1 MRLARALALAT
12 LLVPAAA
19 RAQAEVAAPPL
30 AQPVQLPG
38 GYTLGP
44 LEPSSALE
52 VGGGP
57 ALTLDEVIE
66 SVDRHHPALD
76 AAQLRIA
83 AAEGQ
88 RLAAEGAFDLN
99 LTGRLY
105 GSFLGYYE
113 YGRTDLLLTQP
124 TPYWGATV
132 FGGWRLGRG
141 FARGG
146 IPDYYR
152 YDETFDAGELRLG
165 VQVPLWRDGPIDP
178 RRATLWRAEHGVT
191 AASEDLAARRLRVV
205 LAASDAYWRWVA
217 AGQRYL
223 VVLELLRIAEARD
236 AQIGARAAA
245 GAIPAIEH
253 LENRRAILERRQALV
268 VARRALEQRG
278 IALSLY
284 LRDGN
289 GAPLVVSPARVPTS
303 FPAPARLTEAE
314 ETSLALAVER
324 RPEMR
329 RFAAQRRQ
337 AQVALDLA
345 DNQLS
350 PRLDVTVTG
359 SVDVGGPGVSDP
371 ERAYEIQ
378 RTLERPQLDALL
390 SVQVPFQFREARG
403 RIDQARAELGAL
415 DAELELATDTLRL
428 EVRDARSAIAA
439 AEESVALATESEA
452 VAGAVALAERVRF
465 ENGASS
471 LLVVNLREAAAAQA
485 AQTRV
490 DAQAEL
496 AIARA
501 LYDAATAA
509 ALAR

>member
-1 MRLARALALAT
+1 MR
-12 LLVPAAA
+12 LVPAALFA
-19 RAQAEVAAPPL
+19 VLLTPAGVAAQLEPDPSAL

-38 GYTLGP
+38 GYALGP
-44 LEPSSALE
+44 LAPAAVLD

-57 ALTLDEVIE
+57 PLELDEVIA

-76 AAQLRIA
+76 ASQLRIA

-88 RLAAEGAFDLN
+88 RLAAEGGFDLN
-99 LTGRLY
+99 LGGRMF

-124 TPYWGATV
+124 TPFWGTTF
-132 FGGWRLGRG
+132 FGGWRIGRG
-141 FARGG
+141 FNRGG

-152 YDETFDAGELRLG
+152 YDETLDGGELRLG
-165 VQVPLWRDGPIDP
+165 LNVPLWRDGPIDP

-191 AASEDLAARRLRVV
+191 VASEDFQARRLRVI
-205 LAASDAYWRWVA
+205 LAASEAYWRWVA

-223 VVLELLRIAEARD
+223 VLAELLRLAEERD
-236 AQIGARAAA
+236 GQIGARAAV

-268 VARRALEQRG
+268 VARRALEQRA
-278 IALSLY
+278 ISLSLY
-284 LRDGN
+284 LRDDD
-289 GAPLVVSPARVPTS
+289 GAPLVVHPRRVPARI
-303 FPAPARLTEAE
+303 APPERVAESEDASVAR
-314 ETSLALAVER
+314 AVER

-359 SVDVGGPGVSDP
+359 SLDIGGAGVSDP
-371 ERAYEIQ
+371 MRAYEIQ
-378 RTLERPQLDALL
+378 TRLERPQLDALL
-390 SVQVPFQFREARG
+390 SLQLPLQFREARG

-415 DAELELATDTLRL
+415 EAELELASDTVRI

-439 AEESVALATESEA
+439 AEESVALATHSEEVARA
-452 VAGAVALAERVRF
+452 VAVAERVRF
-465 ENGASS
+465 DNGASS
-471 LLVVNLREAAAAQA
+471 LLIVNLREAAAAQA
-485 AQTRV
+485 AQVRV

-509 ALAR
+509 ALP

>member
-1 MRLARALALAT
+1 MRLARAGVLLACLAP
-12 LLVPAAA
+12 VGASAQ
-19 RAQAEVAAPPL
+19 RADEAPPL
-30 AQPVQLPG
+30 ASDVQLPG
-38 GYTLGP
+38 GYVLGP
-44 LEPSSALE
+44 LEPASVIE
-52 VGGGP
+52 VGGGV
-57 ALTLDEVIE
+57 ALTLEEVIE

-76 AAQLRIA
+76 ASQLRIA

-99 LTGRLY
+99 LTGRLF

-124 TPYWGATV
+124 TPFWGTTF
-132 FGGWRLGRG
+132 FGGWRIGRG

-165 VQVPLWRDGPIDP
+165 LNVPLWRDGPIDS

-191 AASEDLAARRLRVV
+191 VASEDFQARRLRLV
-205 LAASDAYWRWVA
+205 LAASEAYWRWVA

-223 VVLELLRIAEARD
+223 VVRDLLRIAEERD

-268 VARRALEQRG
+268 VARRALEQRAL
-278 IALSLY
+278 ALSLY
-284 LRDGN
+284 LRDED
-289 GAPLVVSPARVPTS
+289 GAPLVVSPRRVPERIPTPERIRES
-303 FPAPARLTEAE
+303 EDASVAR
-314 ETSLALAVER
+314 AVER
-324 RPEMR
+324 RPELR

-359 SVDVGGPGVSDP
+359 SADIGGPGVSDP

-378 RTLERPQLDALL
+378 QTLGRPQLDALL
-390 SVQVPFQFREARG
+390 SVQLPFQFREARG

-415 DAELELATDTLRL
+415 DAELELATDALRI

-439 AEESVALATESEA
+439 AEEGVALATESEE
-452 VAGAVALAERVRF
+452 VARAVALAERVRF
-465 ENGASS
+465 DNGASS

-485 AQTRV
+485 AQSRV

-501 LYDAATAA
+501 LYDAAVAA
-509 ALAR
+509 ALP

>member
-1 MRLARALALAT
+1 MRLARAAVLVA
-12 LLVPAAA
+12 LLVPAGAS
-19 RAQAEVAAPPL
+19 AQLEVGASGLAE
-30 AQPVQLPG
+30 PVQFPG
-38 GYTLGP
+38 GYQLGP
-44 LEPSSALE
+44 LQPASVLE

-57 ALTLDEVIE
+57 ALGLDEVIE

-88 RLAAEGAFDLN
+88 RLAAEGAFDLG
-99 LTGRLY
+99 LTGRLF

-113 YGRTDLLLTQP
+113 YGRADVQLTQP
-124 TPYWGATV
+124 TPFWGTTF
-132 FGGWRLGRG
+132 FGGWRIGRG

-152 YDETFDAGELRLG
+152 YDETFDGGELRLG
-165 VQVPLWRDGPIDP
+165 LNVPLWRDGPIDS
-178 RRATLWRAEHGVT
+178 RRATLWRSEHGVT
-191 AASEDLAARRLRVV
+191 AASEDFQARRLRVV
-205 LAASDAYWRWVA
+205 LAASEAYWRWVA

-223 VVLELLRIAEARD
+223 VLHALLRIAEDRD

-268 VARRALEQRG
+268 VARRALEQRA

-284 LRDGN
+284 LRDGD
-289 GAPLVVSPARVPTS
+289 GAPLVVSPRRVPERIA
-303 FPAPARLTEAE
+303 APERVVEGEDA
-314 ETSLALAVER
+314 SLARAVER
-324 RPEMR
+324 RPELR

-359 SVDVGGPGVSDP
+359 ALDVGGPGVSDP
-371 ERAYEIQ
+371 DRAYQIQ
-378 RTLERPQLDALL
+378 RALERPNLDALL
-390 SVQVPFQFREARG
+390 SVQVPLQFREARG

-415 DAELELATDTLRL
+415 DADLELATDQLRL

-439 AEESVALATESEA
+439 AEESVALATDSEE
-452 VAGAVALAERVRF
+452 VARAVALAERVRF
-465 ENGASS
+465 DNGASS
-471 LLVVNLREAAAAQA
+471 LLVVNLRETAAAQA
-485 AQTRV
+485 AQARV

-501 LYDAATAA
+501 LYDAATAE
-509 ALAR
+509 ALGR